1 MVNDELVA
9 GYQLPG
15 TSFLLRGYRPRKQGF
30 NSTYISRFT
39 IYDCLLAETHCLS
52 HYPIIPLSHYR
63 IITLS
68 HCPLSLAMQKNI
80 FTTTQAP
87 APIGPYSQ
95 AVQAGNLLFV
105 SGQVPINPATG
116 TVEATD
122 VAGETEQVMK
132 NLNAVLTEA
141 GYDFSHVVKTTIFLS
156 DMSLFNAVNEVYGKF
171 FTGNYPARE
180 TVAVKGLPRN
190 VNVEIS
196 MIAAK

>member
-1 MVNDELVA
+1 MEWAAGYQLPVSGFRLQGA

-15 TSFLLRGYRPRKQGF
+15 ARRRAQTRKPETGNLILL
-30 NSTYISRFT
+30 TLAISPFT
-39 IYDCLLAETHCLS
+39 IDHSPLHLL
-52 HYPIIPLSHYR
+52 
-63 IITLS
+63 
-68 HCPLSLAMQKNI
+68 MQKNI
-80 FTTTQAP
+80 INTTQAP

-95 AVQAGNLLFV
+95 AVQAGNMLFI

-122 VAGETEQVMK
+122 VAGETDQVMK
-132 NLNAVLTEA
+132 NLQAILTQA
-141 GYDFSHVVKTTIFLS
+141 GYDFSHIVKTTIFLS
-156 DMSLFNAVNEVYGKF
+156 DMSHFNAVNEVYGKY

-180 TVAVKGLPRN
+180 TVAVKGLPRS